1 MGADGRREGHAMSM
15 LPGGDGLLVVMSGTE
30 AGPWAT
36 VVEETGRVLGL
47 EPHPKRVD
55 GGVAA
60 DARQTWIEQMLAGAV
75 GTEGPVLI
83 LPPTADAR
91 RSANPNRR
99 IARAVIASE
108 ASEPVMGAAA
118 ILYRR
123 FADAG
128 IPTSIVVVLT
138 SSALPRIWEG
148 SGYHAHAWTNELR
161 RRHGSAAR
169 DFTIVTGEPSDE
181 LEKAAAHADV
191 LVLPWRNVAPDE
203 GAQLVRAVLGE
214 LSVPC
219 LLVPLAWAQ
228 RSVHL
233 TTPSGNKAGS
243 T

>member
-1 MGADGRREGHAMSM
+1 MNTLAGA
-15 LPGGDGLLVVMSGTE
+15 DGLLVVPDTE
-30 AGPWAT
+30 AGTWAA

-47 EPHPKRVD
+47 DPHPTRVD
-55 GGVAA
+55 GDVAT
-60 DARQTWIEQMLAGAV
+60 DARRVWIEQMLAGVV

-83 LPPTADAR
+83 LPSTADAR
-91 RSANPNRR
+91 RSANPDRR

-108 ASEPVMGAAA
+108 ASEPVIGAAA

-128 IPTSIVVVLT
+128 IPTSIVVLLT
-138 SSALPRIWEG
+138 FSALPRIWEG

-169 DFTIVTGEPSDE
+169 DFTIVTGAPGDE
-181 LEKAAAHADV
+181 LQKAAAHADV
-191 LVLPWRNVAPDE
+191 LVLPWRHVAPE
-203 GAQLVRAVLGE
+203 GHARLVRSVLGE
-214 LSVPC
+214 LPVPC

-233 TTPSGNKAGS
+233 RTPSSNTAGS